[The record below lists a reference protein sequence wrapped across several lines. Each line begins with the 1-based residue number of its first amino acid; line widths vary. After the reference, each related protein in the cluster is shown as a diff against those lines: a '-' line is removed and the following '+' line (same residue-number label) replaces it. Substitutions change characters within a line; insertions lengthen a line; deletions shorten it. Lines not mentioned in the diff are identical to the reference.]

1 MNEVDVLR
9 EVIEDAL
16 HLRLVDG
23 VSLPVAVI
31 RGGREPLA
39 GPPGEH
45 VHVESMGVEV
55 RREGHGRGH
64 AVEIGV
70 AAVLGLIR
78 TAEIDEPRRTG
89 VLDDERAEQQRV
101 EDIHD
106 CV

>member
-1 MNEVDVLR
+1 MNEFDVPRDVL
-9 EVIEDAL
+9 ED
-16 HLRLVDG
+16 LVDLTLVVG
-23 VSLPVAVI
+23 VELAVAVI

-45 VHVESMGVEV
+45 VHAETMDAEV

-70 AAVLGLIR
+70 AAVVGLIR
-78 TAEIDEPRRTG
+78 TAKIDDPRRTG
-89 VLDDERAEQQRV
+89 ALDDDRAEQQPA
-101 EDIHD
+101 EEIHD